1 MSDQKRP
8 YKMKRRAEQEAETR
22 LRITESAVA
31 LHGSLGPARTSVSA
45 VAEHAGVRRS
55 TVYRHFPDEEALF
68 GACSAHWAQTYPLPD
83 VDAWRGVVDPDERLA
98 TALSEMYGYYR
109 GGEEMLTNLLRD
121 RATVPIVGQLMGAYD
136 RFQAA
141 AVEILLAGRGLR
153 GGARVRVRAAIGH
166 ALAFTT
172 WRDLTRAQA
181 LDDEAAA
188 ELMSGFVAAA
198 R

>member
-1 MSDQKRP
+1 
-8 YKMKRRAEQEAETR
+8 MKRRAEQEAKTR

-68 GACSAHWAQTYPLPD
+68 GACSAHWTQSYPPPD
-83 VDAWRGVVDPDERLA
+83 IDAWRGVADPDERLP
-98 TALSEMYGYYR
+98 TALSELYAYYR
-109 GGEEMLTNLLRD
+109 GGEEMLTNLFRD
-121 RATVPIVGQLMGAYD
+121 RATMPIIDRLMSPYD
-136 RFQAA
+136 QFLAA

-153 GGARVRVRAAIGH
+153 GRSRVRVRAAIGH
-166 ALAFTT
+166 ALDFTT
-172 WRDLTRAQA
+172 WRDLARARS

-188 ELMSGFVAAA
+188 ELMSRLVAAA
-198 R
+198 G